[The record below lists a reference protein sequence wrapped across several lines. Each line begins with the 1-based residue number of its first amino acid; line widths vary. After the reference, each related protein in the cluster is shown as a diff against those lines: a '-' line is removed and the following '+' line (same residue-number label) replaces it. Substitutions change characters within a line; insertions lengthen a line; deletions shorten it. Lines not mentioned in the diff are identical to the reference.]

1 MSLGIDGLEDVVQIG
16 TGGSSRVY
24 RAHQSLLDRVVA
36 VKVIN
41 SGHDADV
48 ARRFDRERKAMG
60 RLSNHEG
67 IVPVYSTGLTAQGDP
82 YLVMPYYPSGSLQ
95 DQIDAG
101 PMPWQVAVSYVQAA
115 AETIAAAHAAGV
127 VHLDLKPA
135 NILLT
140 RNGSPRIADFGIAKL
155 TSAGSTARTTG
166 TAFTPAYS
174 APETFLDGEASPA
187 ADVYG
192 LGATLWAL
200 LVGHPP
206 FLTPG
211 DDANLMAVIGRVV
224 NNTVGDVGHL
234 APAPVCQVIYK
245 ALAKQPGD
253 RYATAADFS
262 AALRAAVTGAAT
274 DRGAADATRP
284 IAVPAAPIGGR
295 NEQTKVFGNQPP
307 LIPSA
312 RTIGPGPAAAAGA
325 AAGAAGYDHRPPA
338 MGIGV
343 DDYARGASPPYG
355 YGSNGEPGRSRS
367 LLQPE
372 HEVAPHAVTYSEPP
386 DERHPLLDFDRLQ
399 IGPVVVG
406 LLALIGVGLLS
417 IWAFTRDSGPEMA
430 VSDNAEIGGDPAAPT
445 VDADSGGQGALDL
458 SGSVDPE
465 ADTTNGLIAGRDD
478 ATTTATSA
486 VTTTTARTTSSA
498 TVATSGRTSSTATT
512 TSSTTSTT
520 EATTSS
526 STSTSSSTTSTTI
539 AGGDLQPPENL
550 SGSYANGVV
559 TLTWSPPSSGPTPIA
574 YAVYRGGELIS
585 KIPDS
590 PFVDDMVEPG
600 SYTYRLA
607 SVDSDG
613 AETEL
618 TPAVTVDVPDNE
630 PEPFAVTVSQ
640 TGARRTSLDVE
651 IQANDCMASYRLSW
665 IGPDSSDSLPGRTF
679 ADGQCVT
686 RNSETIRGLRPN
698 TTYTINVIAVHG
710 DGTLDRDQLLATTD

>member
-140 RNGSPRIADFGIAKL
+140 RNGSPRVADFGIAKL

-234 APAPVCQVIYK
+234 APASVCQVIYK

-253 RYATAADFS
+253 RFATAADFS

-274 DRGAADATRP
+274 DR
-284 IAVPAAPIGGR
+284 GGR

-325 AAGAAGYDHRPPA
+325 AAAAAAYHPGPPA
-338 MGIGV
+338 MGTGV
-343 DDYARGASPPYG
+343 DDYARGASPPYS

-417 IWAFTRDSGPEMA
+417 IWAFTRDSGSEMA
-430 VSDNAEIGGDPAAPT
+430 VSDNAEVGGDPASPT

-465 ADTTNGLIAGRDD
+465 ADTTNGLIAGQDD
-478 ATTTATSA
+478 ATTTVTSA
-486 VTTTTARTTSSA
+486 VTTTIGRSTSSA
-498 TVATSGRTSSTATT
+498 TVATTGGTSSTAATASSST
-512 TSSTTSTT
+512 SSSTTSTT

-526 STSTSSSTTSTTI
+526 STSTSSSTTSITI
-539 AGGDLQPPENL
+539 AVGDLQPPGNL
-550 SGSYANGVV
+550 SGSFADGVV
-559 TLTWSPPSSGPTPIA
+559 TLTWSPPSSGPAPIA
-574 YAVYRGGELIS
+574 YAVYRDGEMVNTVPS
-585 KIPDS
+585 S
-590 PFVDDMVEPG
+590 PFVDDTVGPG
-600 SYTYRLA
+600 SHNYRLA
-607 SVDSDG
+607 SIGSDSAQSD
-613 AETEL
+613 L
-618 TPAVTVDVPDNE
+618 TAAVTVDVPDNE
-630 PEPFAVTVSQ
+630 PDPFAVTVSQ
-640 TGARRTSLDVE
+640 TGARRTNLVVE
-651 IQANDCMASYRLSW
+651 IQASDCMASYRLSW
-665 IGPDSSDSLPGRTF
+665 TGPDSSDSLSRTF

-686 RNSETIRGLRPN
+686 RMAETIRGLRPN
-698 TTYTINVIAVHG
+698 TTYTISVIALHG
-710 DGTLDRDQLLATTD
+710 DGTRDDDQVVATTD